1 MTGMGTTDHRWAILQ
16 TGSARTLPLCR
27 SLIDAAIEVWTPV
40 RTVWRPAP
48 GQRRRLALGLRR
60 DMVETDVP
68 ILPGFVFA
76 RAQYLDELARV
87 ALSPATCHPSFSI
100 FQCAGRA
107 PLVGDASIAGLRA
120 AEAEAAA
127 SAQAYRDSQSRE
139 AERRARAEQMRTD
152 RARRKALR
160 SQRKDFGI
168 GESVAVI
175 DMPAMA
181 GIVGRVT
188 KSNGATATID
198 FGGSLIMNIEAWRV
212 IPSALLEPD
221 ALTGIAA

>member
-1 MTGMGTTDHRWAILQ
+1 MTGMGDRWAILQ
-16 TGSARTLPLCR
+16 TSSARTLPLAR
-27 SLIDAAIEVWTPV
+27 SLTGADLRVWTPQ
-40 RTVWRPAP
+40 RTIWRPAK

-60 DMVETDVP
+60 DMVEVDVP
-68 ILPGFVFA
+68 IMPGFVFA
-76 RAQYLDELARV
+76 HADHLDHLARI
-87 ALSPATCHPSFSI
+87 ALSPATVHPAFSI

-127 SAQAYRDSQSRE
+127 TAQAYRDNQSRE
-139 AERRARAEQMRTD
+139 AARRARADQMRTE

-160 SQRKDFGI
+160 SQRKEFVA

-181 GIVGRVT
+181 GMLGTVV
-188 KSNGATATID
+188 KSNGATATIA
-198 FGGSLIMNIEAWRV
+198 FGGALTMNVEAWRV
-212 IPSALLEPD
+212 IPSALLDGEPF
-221 ALTGIAA
+221 TGIAA